1 MNEKK
6 GIKSPVDAIHALE
19 KAEQYVAVIV
29 FNFILFSLFWQALS
43 RKIGAPST
51 WTDETSRLLFVW
63 MGALGCHLAQKEN
76 IHVRIDAILLALPK
90 KAQLVIEGL
99 NNVVMIGLLSIIFYY
114 SFSIV
119 NRKAFTP
126 LVTLGIGESWL
137 YAAMFLWTAL
147 TIIEMIAQLVNILK
161 NGEVVRAWVV
171 EDARNDFYDIDWV
184 VEDAK
189 NDFYDID
196 LEEDV

>member
-1 MNEKK
+1 MKNENGN
-6 GIKSPVDAIHALE
+6 GIIGAIHKLE
-19 KAEQYVAVIV
+19 KVEQYAAVIL
-29 FNFILFSLFWQALS
+29 FNVILFSLFWQALS
-43 RKIGAPST
+43 RKIGSPSS

-63 MGALGCHLAQKEN
+63 MGVLGCHLAQREN

-90 KAQLVIEGL
+90 KIQLFIEAFI
-99 NNVVMIGLLSIIFYY
+99 NVVMIGLLGMIFYH

-119 NRKAFTP
+119 QRKSFTP

-147 TIIEMIAQLVNILK
+147 TIIEMVAQLVNIFK
-161 NGEVVRAWVV
+161 RGEVVRSWVL
-171 EDARNDFYDIDWV
+171 
-184 VEDAK
+184 EDAK

-196 LEEDV
+196 VDAAAEQLGEGEEK

>member
-1 MNEKK
+1 MKNDN
-6 GIKSPVDAIHALE
+6 GNGLIGAIHKLE
-19 KAEQYVAVIV
+19 KVEQYVAVIL
-29 FNFILFSLFWQALS
+29 FNVILFSLFWQALS
-43 RKIGAPST
+43 RKIGSPSS

-63 MGALGCHLAQKEN
+63 MGVLGCHLAQREN

-90 KAQLVIEGL
+90 KIQLFIEAFID
-99 NNVVMIGLLSIIFYY
+99 VVMIGLLGMIFYY

-119 NRKAFTP
+119 QRKSFTP

-147 TIIEMIAQLVNILK
+147 TIIEMVAQLVNIFK
-161 NGEVVRAWVV
+161 RGEVVRSWVL
-171 EDARNDFYDIDWV
+171 
-184 VEDAK
+184 EDAK

-196 LEEDV
+196 VDAAAEQLGEGEEK

>member
-1 MNEKK
+1 MKNDNGN
-6 GIKSPVDAIHALE
+6 GIIGAIHKLE
-19 KAEQYVAVIV
+19 KVEQYVAVIL
-29 FNFILFSLFWQALS
+29 FNVILFSLFWQALS
-43 RKIGAPST
+43 RKIGSSSS

-63 MGALGCHLAQKEN
+63 MGVLGCHLAQREN

-90 KAQLVIEGL
+90 KIQLFIEAFID
-99 NNVVMIGLLSIIFYY
+99 VVMIGLLGMIFYY

-119 NRKAFTP
+119 QRKSFTP

-147 TIIEMIAQLVNILK
+147 TIIEMVAQLVNIFK
-161 NGEVVRAWVV
+161 RGEVVRSWVL
-171 EDARNDFYDIDWV
+171 
-184 VEDAK
+184 EDAK

-196 LEEDV
+196 VDAAAEQLGEGEEK